1 MKVTAFLAF
10 CLLPASFSFCDAS
23 FLREAA
29 RLLASSKRAVPA
41 RGRCRRMRRSRAV
54 NRCCRANGNDG
65 KSAYFILSCQRC
77 YTLLQVSAMKG
88 FDFSS
93 LSFDFN
99 IFGDDDDGDQETR
112 ELLKTAKLNFKPVT
126 FENACDMA
134 KAIDL
139 TEDYFALVSGK
150 FIFGDLLEAL
160 CLKKSLKPVRLY
172 VTTLGLS
179 PDNVDSLV
187 NIVDYLYMYEINL
200 IVSSYYAATER
211 NKNIPYM
218 VEQFAGRNINVAVC
232 ANHAK
237 LALFECKEQSFLI
250 FGSANLASSNNLEV
264 FALVHDPAVVAYTK
278 RVLQGIMDK
287 WTVIRGS
294 TRETVFENNKGNR
307 NRELYRAAKQF
318 LRED

>member
-1 MKVTAFLAF
+1 M
-10 CLLPASFSFCDAS
+10 
-23 FLREAA
+23 
-29 RLLASSKRAVPA
+29 
-41 RGRCRRMRRSRAV
+41 
-54 NRCCRANGNDG
+54 N
-65 KSAYFILSCQRC
+65 
-77 YTLLQVSAMKG
+77 

-93 LSFDFN
+93 LSFDFDL
-99 IFGDDDDGDQETR
+99 FGENNDDRETC
-112 ELLKTAKLNFKPVT
+112 ELLKTAKLNLHPVT

-150 FIFGDLLEAL
+150 FVFGDLLEAL
-160 CLKKSLKPVRLY
+160 CLKKALKPVRLY
-172 VTTLGLS
+172 VSTLGLS

-187 NIVDYLYMYEINL
+187 NIIDYLYMEEINL

-237 LALFECKEQSFLI
+237 LALFECEEQSFLI
-250 FGSANLASSNNLEV
+250 FGSANLSSSNNLEV
-264 FALVHDPAVVAYTK
+264 FALVHDPSVVEYA
-278 RVLQGIMDK
+278 RRLMSGIMSR

-294 TRETVFENNKGNR
+294 TRETVFQNNKNNR
-307 NRELYRAAKQF
+307 NKALYQAALQF